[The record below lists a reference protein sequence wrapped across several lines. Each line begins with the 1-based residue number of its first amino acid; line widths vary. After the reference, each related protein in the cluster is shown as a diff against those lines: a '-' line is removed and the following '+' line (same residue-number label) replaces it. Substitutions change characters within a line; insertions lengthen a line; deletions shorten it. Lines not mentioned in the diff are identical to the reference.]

1 MSDFITLSCPTCNGK
16 LKITDDIDRFD
27 CVHCGNE
34 HVVKRGGDLVSLKPV
49 VEQLELPRP

>member
-16 LKITDDIDRFD
+16 LKITDDIDRFA

-34 HVVKRGGDLVSLKPV
+34 HVVKRGGGVVSLKPV